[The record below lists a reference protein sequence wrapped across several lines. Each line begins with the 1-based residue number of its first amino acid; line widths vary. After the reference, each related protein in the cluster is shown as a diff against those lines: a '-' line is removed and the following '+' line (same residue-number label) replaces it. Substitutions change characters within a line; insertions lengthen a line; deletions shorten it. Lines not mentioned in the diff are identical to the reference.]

1 VWGGYSYESVIAQNE
16 FTGNRTGI
24 AIEHGQRNEIAGND
38 IYEGV
43 TGINLWADKIEPSDW
58 GYPKHRDTRSMLNTI
73 RDNTISDVRLGIRVS
88 NTTTTRITGNKF
100 TWMPR
105 LDSVIVRRDSTSIV
119 TGGNLVQDVPDF
131 TKGDRVKARP
141 IKCAPEPALTPRLPG
156 GYRSSAT
163 ECGVTSQLRPDSGL
177 SIDQRELFDRDA
189 IIVDEWGPYSYTY
202 PRLWPVDTVRGISVE
217 LRVLGPAGT
226 WRVVSSRNVSSISR
240 RSGSALGDLPGHVDF
255 RRDTTV
261 ITPETGHET
270 DWSIDVE
277 FRGDSAVT
285 DSHGVRYAPGK
296 PYTFSFGRFEPITGW
311 DVSFYTWPDSA
322 KPREKLT
329 AFDPVYRATVASA
342 PLLTRHETRLD
353 YMFYGAGI
361 KGIPQDRWAAVAT
374 TTVDL
379 ATGSTYTLRALS
391 DDGARVYVD
400 GKLAIDSWAPH
411 ETAVGNAPVT
421 PGRHDIRVEYYQID
435 GWSELRVE
443 IVKGVQKSSGSPGP
457 H

>member
-1 VWGGYSYESVIAQNE
+1 V
-16 FTGNRTGI
+16 
-24 AIEHGQRNEIAGND
+24 RNVD
-38 IYEGV
+38 
-43 TGINLWADKIEPSDW
+43 S
-58 GYPKHRDTRSMLNTI
+58 TI
-73 RDNTISDVRLGIRVS
+73 V
-88 NTTTTRITGNKF
+88 
-100 TWMPR
+100 R
-105 LDSVIVRRDSTSIV
+105 LDSTEVRADSNKI
-119 TGGNLVQDVPDF
+119 N
-131 TKGDRVKARP
+131 R
-141 IKCAPEPALTPRLPG
+141 APEPGTGDYGYAHMITCPAEPRLVAPLSG
-156 GYRSSAT
+156 GLLSTRERCSVAKRFDPKRTKPEPLPDARSLAS
-163 ECGVTSQLRPDSGL
+163 
-177 SIDQRELFDRDA
+177 RDA

-202 PRLWPVDTVRGISVE
+202 PRLWPVDTVRGTTVQ
-217 LRVLGPAGT
+217 LRVLGPTGK
-226 WRVVSSRNVSSISR
+226 WRVKSSRNISNISPR
-240 RSGSALGDLPGHVDF
+240 NGATVGERPGYPGLLGDTITL
-255 RRDTTV
+255 TTAA
-261 ITPETGHET
+261 GHET

-277 FRGDSAVT
+277 FRGDSAIT

-411 ETAVGNAPVT
+411 ETAVGNAPIT
-421 PGRHDIRVEYYQID
+421 PGRHDISVEYYQID